1 MKPVGSFSRW
11 SGYGVALAAMLA
23 VSAAQAAV
31 GRAVVQSVTGTA
43 SYSEQGGDWKPLTR
57 GQVLQPG
64 SSVKSGVASRVVLNL
79 YENGP
84 TVRLLE
90 DTTLGIDKL
99 DTDKTGADTVIE
111 TQLDL
116 RQGTI
121 QGYVKK
127 LAAASKY
134 EVKTPNTVAGVR
146 ETPIEYQ
153 ISADGST
160 SVKYGSLMT
169 AYTNPVSKKISTH
182 LVNEGQSFVPPSDPT
197 RPDAT
202 PTVRSTR
209 PDEVVWTR
217 PTPDDREPTAVVV
230 APTPEPFISP
240 IAGIDQGTT
249 AEGTQTETPRT
260 DGQ

>member
-1 MKPVGSFSRW
+1 
-11 SGYGVALAAMLA
+11 MLA

-43 SYSEQGGDWKPLTR
+43 SYSEQGGDWKPLTK
-57 GQVLQPG
+57 GQTLQPG
-64 SSVKSGVASRVVLNL
+64 SAVRSGVASRIVLNL
-79 YENGP
+79 YDNGP

-99 DTDKTGADTVIE
+99 ESDSTGADTVIE

-146 ETPIEYQ
+146 ESPIEYQ
-153 ISADGST
+153 ISADGT
-160 SVKYGSLMT
+160 THVKYGSLMV
-169 AYTNPVSKKISTH
+169 AYTNPVSKRISTH
-182 LVNEGQSFVPPSDPT
+182 LINEGQTFNPPAQPD

-209 PDEVVWTR
+209 PDEVTWV
-217 PTPDDREPTAVVV
+217 TPLPPPAVAVV
-230 APTPEPFISP
+230 APTAEPFVSP
-240 IAGIDQGTT
+240 IAGVEQDT
-249 AEGTQTETPRT
+249 AGQETGAQTPE
-260 DGQ
+260 